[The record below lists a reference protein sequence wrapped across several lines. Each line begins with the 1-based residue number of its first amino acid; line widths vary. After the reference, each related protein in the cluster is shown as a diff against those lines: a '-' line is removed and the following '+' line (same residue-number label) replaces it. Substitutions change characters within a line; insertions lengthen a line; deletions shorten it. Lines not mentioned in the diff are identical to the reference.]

1 MSGQRLVIACD
12 HALVADAVR
21 VAMTS
26 YGFDTVVLPWGP
38 PRAGRADVAQ
48 APPLGLMLTDLESLD
63 KLRAGQELASAHL
76 GRWLLLTA
84 KPKGPA
90 WGAMLESG
98 VQVILPS
105 RATLD
110 ETVEL
115 LHRLAEKSDDV
126 EEDAERQALV
136 ASWEAERKGR
146 QLLLARL
153 ESLTP
158 RERSVLGLLFTGEK
172 VGTIA
177 THLDISEATVRSH
190 VRSVLRKLGV
200 NSQLAAV
207 AAFGLLQEEEPPE
220 PRGH

>member
-48 APPLGLMLTDLESLD
+48 APLLGLMLTDLESLD
-63 KLRAGQELASAHL
+63 KLRAGQELASAAL

-110 ETVEL
+110 ETVEV
-115 LHRLAEKSDDV
+115 LHRLAERDDV
-126 EEDAERQALV
+126 GEDAERQALV
-136 ASWEAERKGR
+136 ASWEAERKDH
-146 QLLLARL
+146 QLLLERL

-207 AAFGLLQEEEPPE
+207 AAFGLLQAEEEP
-220 PRGH
+220 GSH

>member
-48 APPLGLMLTDLESLD
+48 APLLGLMLTDLESLD
-63 KLRAGQELASAHL
+63 KLRAGQELASAAL

-110 ETVEL
+110 ETVEV
-115 LHRLAEKSDDV
+115 LHRLAERDDV
-126 EEDAERQALV
+126 GEDAERQALV
-136 ASWEAERKGR
+136 ASWEAERKDH
-146 QLLLARL
+146 QLLLERL

-200 NSQLAAV
+200 SSQLAAV
-207 AAFGLLQEEEPPE
+207 AAFGLLQAEEEP
-220 PRGH
+220 GSH